1 MATVHSQF
9 GSRFEGAENAVQNEA
24 ETAAESEMAEAPPVQ
39 HGLDD
44 VEVQEWLESLDSVL
58 ESSGA
63 EVAREILERLR
74 AHAKVS
80 GINLPFTANTPYAN
94 TIPAR
99 LEPLFPGDQE
109 LERRI
114 KSLIRWNALAMVVRA
129 NRVEHN
135 IGGHISTYAS
145 AATLY
150 EVGFN
155 HFFRARTPDFEG
167 DTVYFQGH
175 AAPGI
180 YARAFL
186 EGRLSQQQLEN
197 FRRELKPGGGLS
209 SYPHPWLMPDFW
221 EFPTVSMG
229 LSPLMAIYQARFN
242 RYLED
247 RGLKPAADA
256 KVWAFL
262 GDGETDEPESLGAI
276 TLASRERLDNLIFVV
291 NCNLQRLDG
300 PVRGNGQI
308 IQELESAFRGAGW
321 NVIKVLWG
329 SEWDPILE
337 RDTEGLLVKRMG
349 ELVDG
354 EYQKLVVSS
363 GAYVREHFF
372 GSDPRLLKL
381 VEPLPDEALRRLR
394 LGGHDPR
401 KVYAAYKAAVEHRGS
416 PTVILART
424 IKGYG
429 LGEAGEG
436 KNVTHQQKKLNEDEL
451 KEFRSRFGIP
461 LNDNDCIEVPFYRP
475 AEDSAEIQ
483 YLRARREALGGYM
496 PARSARSKPLVLN
509 QDDLWKEFHEGSE
522 GREVS
527 TTMAFVQMLRKLL
540 RDPEI
545 GKLIV
550 PIVPDE
556 ARTFGMESLFRTV
569 GIYSSVGQRYEPVDV
584 NTLLYYKEA
593 KDGQILE
600 EGITEAGSICSFIAA
615 GSAYATHGINT
626 IPFFIYY
633 SMFGFQRV
641 ADFIWAA
648 ADMRT
653 RGFMLG
659 GTSGR
664 TTLLGEGLQHQDGN
678 SHVLALPVPNI
689 KAYDPAYAY
698 EIAVIIQEG
707 IRRMYKEG
715 ESIFYYI
722 TLMNEPYAMPAMPG
736 DVKEGILRGMYK
748 FRASTEKKAKL
759 RAQLFGSGA
768 ILNEALQAQ
777 EILATKFGVAA
788 DVWSVTSYK
797 ELYLDGNEAERWNR
811 LHPTEKPRV
820 PYVTQMLADAPGVLV
835 AATDYLKT
843 LPNMVA
849 KWMPRRLA
857 SLGTDG
863 FGRSDGRAALRD
875 FFEVDARF
883 IALAALHE
891 LALDGKLE
899 ASAVEK
905 AAKELG
911 IDPEKPNPA
920 VS

>member
-1 MATVHSQF
+1 MD
-9 GSRFEGAENAVQNEA
+9 NEIS
-24 ETAAESEMAEAPPVQ
+24 TQP
-39 HGLDD
+39 HGIDD
-44 VEVQEWLESLDSVL
+44 VEIQEWLESLDAVL

-63 EVAREILERLR
+63 EVATEILERLR
-74 AHAKVS
+74 AHATVN
-80 GINLPFTANTPYAN
+80 GIDLPFTANTPYAN
-94 TIPAR
+94 TIPHR
-99 LEPLFPGDQE
+99 LEPRFPGDQE

-114 KSLIRWNALAMVVRA
+114 KSLVRWNALAMVVRA

-135 IGGHISTYAS
+135 IGGHISTFAS

-155 HFFRARTPDFEG
+155 HFFRGRTPEFEG
-167 DTVYFQGH
+167 DTIYFQGH
-175 AAPGI
+175 AAPGM

-186 EGRLSQQQLEN
+186 EGRLSAQQLEN

-229 LSPLMAIYQARFN
+229 LSPLMAIYQARYN

-247 RGLKPAADA
+247 RGLKPVTDA

-276 TLASRERLDNLIFVV
+276 TLASREKLDNLIFVI

-308 IQELESAFRGAGW
+308 IQELESAFRGARW
-321 NVIKVLWG
+321 NVIKVFWG
-329 SEWDPILE
+329 SEWDPILD

-354 EYQKLVVSS
+354 EYQKLVVES
-363 GAYVREHFF
+363 GAYVRQHFF

-381 VEPLPDEALRRLR
+381 VEPFSDDALRRLR

-401 KVYAAYKAAVEHRGS
+401 KVYAAYKAAVDHKGS

-451 KEFRSRFGIP
+451 RVFRSRFAVP
-461 LNDNDCIEVPFYRP
+461 LNDDDCVEVPFYRP
-475 AEDSAEIQ
+475 PENSPEIQ
-483 YLRARREALGGYM
+483 YLRARRQELGGYV
-496 PARSARSKPLVLN
+496 PQRSNRAKPLEADHDELF
-509 QDDLWKEFHEGSE
+509 KEFLEGSE
-522 GREVS
+522 SREVS
-527 TTMAFVQMLRKLL
+527 TTMAFVGMLRKMLK
-540 RDPEI
+540 DSEI
-545 GKLIV
+545 GKLVV

-600 EGITEAGSICSFIAA
+600 EGITEAGSMASFIAA

-633 SMFGFQRV
+633 SMFGFQRI

-653 RGFMLG
+653 RGFLLG
-659 GTSGR
+659 GTAGR
-664 TTLLGEGLQHQDGN
+664 TTLAGEGLQHQDGN
-678 SHVLALPVPNI
+678 SHVLALSVPNLR
-689 KAYDPAYAY
+689 AYDPAFAY
-698 EIAVIIQEG
+698 EIAVILQDG
-707 IRRMYKEG
+707 IRRMYKDG
-715 ESIFYYI
+715 ENIFYYI
-722 TLMNEPYAMPAMPG
+722 TVMNEQYAMPAMPEG
-736 DVKEGILRGMYK
+736 VKDGILNGMYR
-748 FRASTEKKAKL
+748 FRASTNKKSKL

-768 ILNEALQAQ
+768 ILREALQAQ
-777 EILATKFGVAA
+777 EMLETKFGVAA

-797 ELYLDGNEAERWNR
+797 QLYVDGNETERWNR
-811 LHPTEKPRV
+811 LHPGEKARV
-820 PYVTQMLADAPGVLV
+820 PYVTRTLGDAPGVLV
-835 AATDYLKT
+835 AASDYLKT
-843 LPNMVA
+843 LPNMIS
-849 KWMPRRLA
+849 KWLPRRLA
-857 SLGTDG
+857 TLGTDG
-863 FGRSDGRAALRD
+863 FGRSEGRASLRD

-883 IALAALHE
+883 ITLATLHE
-891 LALDGKLE
+891 LFTDGKIE
-899 ASAVEK
+899 RSVVDK
-905 AAKELG
+905 AIKELG
-911 IDPEKPNPA
+911 IDPEKLNP
-920 VS
+920 VIS

>member
-1 MATVHSQF
+1 M
-9 GSRFEGAENAVQNEA
+9 ENEL
-24 ETAAESEMAEAPPVQ
+24 SEPLQ
-39 HGLDD
+39 GLDGT
-44 VEVQEWLESLDSVL
+44 EIQEWLESLDSVL
-58 ESSGA
+58 QSSGPD
-63 EVAREILERLR
+63 VASYILERLR
-74 AHAKVS
+74 AHAKLI
-80 GINLPFTANTPYAN
+80 GIEIPFTAKTPYVN
-94 TIPAR
+94 TIPHQ
-99 LEPLFPGDQE
+99 LQPDFPGDQQ

-114 KSLIRWNALAMVVRA
+114 KSLVRWNAIAMVVRA
-129 NRVEHN
+129 NRDEHN
-135 IGGHISTYAS
+135 IGGHISTFAS
-145 AATLY
+145 AAALY

-155 HFFRARTPDFEG
+155 HFFRARTPEFEG
-167 DTVYFQGH
+167 DTIYFQGH

-180 YARAFL
+180 YSRAFL
-186 EGRLSQQQLEN
+186 EGRLSAEKLEN
-197 FRRELKPGGGLS
+197 FRRELRPGGGLS

-229 LSPLMAIYQARFN
+229 LSPLMAIYQARYN

-247 RGLKPAADA
+247 RGLKPVTDA

-276 TLASRERLDNLIFVV
+276 TLASREKLDNLIFVI

-329 SEWDPILE
+329 TEWDAILD

-381 VEPLPDEALRRLR
+381 VEPFSDEELRRLR

-401 KVYAAYKAAVEHRGS
+401 KVYAAYKAATEHKGS

-451 KEFRSRFGIP
+451 REFRTRFDIP
-461 LNDNDCIEVPFYRP
+461 VTDQQCAEVPFYRP
-475 AEDSAEIQ
+475 AENSEEIE
-483 YLRARREALGGYM
+483 YLQARRKELGGYV
-496 PARSARSKPLVLN
+496 PRRSVRSNPLVAGN
-509 QDDLWKEFHEGSE
+509 EDLFKEFLAGSD

-527 TTMAFVQMLRKLL
+527 TTMAFVGILKKML

-569 GIYSSVGQRYEPVDV
+569 GIYSSVGQKYEPVDV
-584 NTLLYYKEA
+584 NTLLYYNEV

-600 EGITEAGSICSFIAA
+600 EGITEAGSMGSFIAA
-615 GSAYATHGINT
+615 GTAYATHGINT

-633 SMFGFQRV
+633 SMFGFQRI

-648 ADMRT
+648 ADMRV
-653 RGFMLG
+653 RGFLLG

-664 TTLLGEGLQHQDGN
+664 TTLAGEGLQHQDGN
-678 SHVLALPVPNI
+678 SHVLALSVPNLM
-689 KAYDPAYAY
+689 AYDPAYAY
-698 EIAVIIQEG
+698 ELAVIIEDG
-707 IRRMYKEG
+707 IRRMYKDG

-722 TLMNEPYAMPAMPG
+722 TVMNENYPMPAMPG
-736 DVKEGILRGMYK
+736 DVREGILKGMYK
-748 FRASTEKKAKL
+748 FRAASNQESKL

-768 ILNEALQAQ
+768 ILNEALKAQ
-777 EILATKFGVAA
+777 EILEQKYGVAA

-797 ELYLDGNEAERWNR
+797 ALYADGNETDRWNR
-811 LHPTEKPRV
+811 LHPAEKQRV
-820 PYVTQMLADAPGVLV
+820 PYVTECLGGAPGVVV

-843 LPNMVA
+843 LPNMISQWIPNRMA
-849 KWMPRRLA
+849 C
-857 SLGTDG
+857 LGTDG
-863 FGRSDGRAALRD
+863 FGRSEGRKSLRE

-883 IALAALHE
+883 IVVATLNE
-891 LALDGKLE
+891 LFLDGKIE
-899 ASAVEK
+899 SSVVEK
-905 AAKELG
+905 AIKCLG
-911 IDPEKPNPA
+911 IDAEKLNPA

>member
-1 MATVHSQF
+1 M
-9 GSRFEGAENAVQNEA
+9 ENEL
-24 ETAAESEMAEAPPVQ
+24 SEPLQ
-39 HGLDD
+39 GLDGT
-44 VEVQEWLESLDSVL
+44 EIQEWLESLDSVL
-58 ESSGA
+58 QSSGPD
-63 EVAREILERLR
+63 VASYILERLR
-74 AHAKVS
+74 AHAKLI
-80 GINLPFTANTPYAN
+80 GIEIPFTAKTPYVN
-94 TIPAR
+94 TIPHQ
-99 LEPLFPGDQE
+99 LQPDFPGDQQ

-114 KSLIRWNALAMVVRA
+114 KSLVRWNAIAMVVRA
-129 NRVEHN
+129 NRDEHN
-135 IGGHISTYAS
+135 IGGHISTFAS
-145 AATLY
+145 AAALY

-155 HFFRARTPDFEG
+155 HFFRARTPEFEG
-167 DTVYFQGH
+167 DTIYFQGH

-180 YARAFL
+180 YSRAFL
-186 EGRLSQQQLEN
+186 EGRLSAEKLEN
-197 FRRELKPGGGLS
+197 FRRELRPGGGLS

-229 LSPLMAIYQARFN
+229 LSPLMAIYQARYN

-247 RGLKPAADA
+247 RGLKPVTDA

-276 TLASRERLDNLIFVV
+276 TLASREKLDNLIFVI

-329 SEWDPILE
+329 TEWDAILD

-381 VEPLPDEALRRLR
+381 VEPFSDEELRRLR

-401 KVYAAYKAAVEHRGS
+401 KVYAAYKAATEHKGS

-451 KEFRSRFGIP
+451 REFRTRFDIP
-461 LNDNDCIEVPFYRP
+461 VTDQQCAEVPFYRP
-475 AEDSAEIQ
+475 AENSEEIE
-483 YLRARREALGGYM
+483 YLQARRKELGGYV
-496 PARSARSKPLVLN
+496 PQRSVRSKPLVAGN
-509 QDDLWKEFHEGSE
+509 EDLFKEFLAGSD

-527 TTMAFVQMLRKLL
+527 TTMAFVGILKKML

-569 GIYSSVGQRYEPVDV
+569 GIYSSVGQKYEPVDV
-584 NTLLYYKEA
+584 NTLLYYHEV

-600 EGITEAGSICSFIAA
+600 EGITEAGSMGSFIAA
-615 GSAYATHGINT
+615 GTAYATHGINT

-633 SMFGFQRV
+633 SMFGFQRI

-648 ADMRT
+648 ADMRV
-653 RGFMLG
+653 RGFLLG

-664 TTLLGEGLQHQDGN
+664 TTLAGEGLQHQDGN
-678 SHVLALPVPNI
+678 SHVLALSVPNLL
-689 KAYDPAYAY
+689 AYDPAYAY
-698 EIAVIIQEG
+698 ELAVIIEDG
-707 IRRMYKEG
+707 IRRMYKDG

-722 TLMNEPYAMPAMPG
+722 TVMNENYPMPAMPG
-736 DVKEGILRGMYK
+736 DVREGILKGMYK
-748 FRASTEKKAKL
+748 FRAASNQESKL

-768 ILNEALQAQ
+768 ILNEALKAQ
-777 EILATKFGVAA
+777 EILEQQYGVAA

-797 ELYLDGNEAERWNR
+797 ALYADGNETDRWNR
-811 LHPTEKPRV
+811 LHPAEKQRV
-820 PYVTQMLADAPGVLV
+820 PYVTECLAGAPGVVV

-843 LPNMVA
+843 LPNMISQWIPNRMA
-849 KWMPRRLA
+849 C
-857 SLGTDG
+857 LGTDG
-863 FGRSDGRAALRD
+863 FGRSEGRKSLRE

-883 IALAALHE
+883 IVVATLDE
-891 LALDGKLE
+891 LMLDGKIE
-899 ASAVEK
+899 KSVVEQAIK
-905 AAKELG
+905 DLG
-911 IDPEKPNPA
+911 IDAEKLNPA

>member
-1 MATVHSQF
+1 MDNEIFTHP
-9 GSRFEGAENAVQNEA
+9 NEA
-24 ETAAESEMAEAPPVQ
+24 FAQPDVEASAPAPTQ
-39 HGLDD
+39 QPHGVDD
-44 VEVQEWLESLDSVL
+44 VEIQEWLESLDAVL

-63 EVAREILERLR
+63 EVATEILERLR
-74 AHAKVS
+74 AHATVN
-80 GINLPFTANTPYAN
+80 GIDLPFTANTPYAN
-94 TIPAR
+94 TIPHR
-99 LEPLFPGDQE
+99 LEPRYPGDQE

-114 KSLIRWNALAMVVRA
+114 KSLVRWNALAMVVRA

-135 IGGHISTYAS
+135 IGGHISTFAS

-155 HFFRARTPDFEG
+155 HFFRGRTDEFEG

-175 AAPGI
+175 ASPGM

-186 EGRLSQQQLEN
+186 EGRLSAQQLEN

-229 LSPLMAIYQARFN
+229 LSPLMAIYQARYN

-247 RGLKPAADA
+247 RGLKPVSDA

-276 TLASRERLDNLIFVV
+276 TLASREKLDNLIFVI

-308 IQELESAFRGAGW
+308 IQELESAFRGARW
-321 NVIKVLWG
+321 NVIKVFWG
-329 SEWDPILE
+329 SEWDPILD

-354 EYQKLVVSS
+354 EYQKLVVES
-363 GAYVREHFF
+363 GAYVRQHFF

-381 VEPLPDEALRRLR
+381 VEPFSDDALRRLR

-401 KVYAAYKAAVEHRGS
+401 KVYAAYKAATEHKGA

-451 KEFRSRFGIP
+451 RVFRSRFAVP
-461 LNDNDCIEVPFYRP
+461 LNDDDCVEVPFYRP
-475 AEDSAEIQ
+475 PENSDEIQ
-483 YLRARREALGGYM
+483 YIRARRKALGGYVPM
-496 PARSARSKPLVLN
+496 RSVRSKPLVANHDELFN
-509 QDDLWKEFHEGSE
+509 EFFEGSD

-527 TTMAFVQMLRKLL
+527 TTMAFVGMLRKMLK
-540 RDPEI
+540 DPEI
-545 GKLIV
+545 GKLVV

-600 EGITEAGSICSFIAA
+600 EGITEAGSMASFIAA

-633 SMFGFQRV
+633 SMFGFQRI

-653 RGFMLG
+653 RGFLLG
-659 GTSGR
+659 GTAGR
-664 TTLLGEGLQHQDGN
+664 TTLAGEGLQHQDGN
-678 SHVLALPVPNI
+678 SHVLALSVPNLR
-689 KAYDPAYAY
+689 AYDPAFAY
-698 EIAVIIQEG
+698 EIAVIIQDG
-707 IRRMYKEG
+707 IRRMYKDG
-715 ESIFYYI
+715 ENIFYYI
-722 TLMNEPYAMPAMPG
+722 TVMNEQYAMPAMPG
-736 DVKEGILRGMYK
+736 DVKEGILNGMYR
-748 FRASTEKKAKL
+748 FRSSENKKSKL

-768 ILNEALQAQ
+768 ILREVLQAQ
-777 EILATKFGVAA
+777 EILETKYGVAA

-797 ELYLDGNEAERWNR
+797 QLYVDGNETDRWNR
-811 LHPTEKPRV
+811 LHPGEKQRV
-820 PYVTQMLADAPGVLV
+820 PYVTSTLGDAPGVLV
-835 AATDYLKT
+835 AASDYLKT
-843 LPNMVA
+843 LPNMIS
-849 KWMPRRLA
+849 KWLPRRLA

-863 FGRSDGRAALRD
+863 FGRSEGRASLRE

-883 IALAALHE
+883 ITLATLHE
-891 LALDGKLE
+891 LFVDGKVDRKLIDQ
-899 ASAVEK
+899 AIK
-905 AAKELG
+905 DLG
-911 IDPEKPNPA
+911 IDPEKLNP
-920 VS
+920 VIS